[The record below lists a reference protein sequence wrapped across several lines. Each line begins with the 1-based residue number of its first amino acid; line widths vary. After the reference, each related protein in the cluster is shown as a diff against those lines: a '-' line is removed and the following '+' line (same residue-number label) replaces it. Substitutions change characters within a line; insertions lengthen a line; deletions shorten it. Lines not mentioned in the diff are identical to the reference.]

1 MPSARLSGGGG
12 TSPSGCLGAKGGAG
26 SDLGCQRSLWDHL
39 GDELGRRDCWRLVR
53 RLLDPRLG
61 PWAPRGGGGA
71 ENVRRVMRMEG
82 VRKMQQ
88 SEAWP

>member
-1 MPSARLSGGGG
+1 MGVWEQREGQGQIWGVRAIP
-12 TSPSGCLGAKGGAG
+12 LGPV
-26 SDLGCQRSLWDHL
+26 
-39 GDELGRRDCWRLVR
+39 GDELGRKDCGRLVR

-61 PWAPRGGGGA
+61 PWGPRGGGGA

-88 SEAWP
+88 SEAWPRDCGAQELF